1 MSQKLC
7 FSQELGEEV
16 KFKKGDVV
24 ILTNEKELQDKCDR
38 SVLYINSQY
47 YLNQAKIGHK
57 IWVGDGLLSF
67 VVKEKCMFFLWLLN
81 TFGLSVLKV
90 LFINDVTH
98 RTLRVK

>member
-47 YLNQAKIGHK
+47 YLNLAKIGHK

-67 VVKEKCMFFLWLLN
+67 VVKEKCMFLFFMTQPLFMAFEYLWTLC
-81 TFGLSVLKV
+81 LKS
-90 LFINDVTH
+90 IIY
-98 RTLRVK
+98 